1 MRSRAWGIRVCHG
14 EGPEGSGP
22 ACEDSAV
29 DVLADVDEIPWATLN
44 HCFGASDD
52 IPGLLRET
60 AAGSEEALEKLD
72 GYMVH
77 QEIGRAHV

>member
-1 MRSRAWGIRVCHG
+1 M
-14 EGPEGSGP
+14 
-22 ACEDSAV
+22 
-29 DVLADVDEIPWATLN
+29 DVLAGADEVPWATLD

-60 AAGSEEALEKLD
+60 AAGSEEALEELA

-77 QEIGRAHV
+77 QGTLYEATPYLVDDQLRAVISDLIDGTG